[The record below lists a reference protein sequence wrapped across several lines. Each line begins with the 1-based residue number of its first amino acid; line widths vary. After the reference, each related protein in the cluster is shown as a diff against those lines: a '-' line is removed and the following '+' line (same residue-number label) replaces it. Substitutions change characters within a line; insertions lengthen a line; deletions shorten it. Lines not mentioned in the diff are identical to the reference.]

1 MIDNIFD
8 LNNIFYSY
16 LGKFPALRGINLN
29 IGRGEK
35 VTMIGANGCG
45 KSTLLQ
51 MLDGLIFPDIGRI
64 EAFGSEL
71 SEKAFND
78 EKFSLEFRKR
88 VGLVFQ
94 DPNIQLFCPTVKED
108 LMFGPL
114 NLGMGKIEI
123 SERLEKLV
131 TIIGIKDLLDRAPHQ
146 LSVGEKRKV
155 AIATTLIMDPEVIIL
170 DEPTAG
176 LDPTTTRHITDLMLD
191 EHSKGKTIITSTHD
205 LHLMEEMTGI
215 VYVFSR
221 DKRIVAFGKPEDI
234 LQNSALLQENNLAHI
249 HGHSHHGKVHVH
261 PHVHID
267 HHPED

>member
-1 MIDNIFD
+1 MTDNIFN

-16 LGKFPALRGINLN
+16 LGRFPALNGVNLD
-29 IGRGEK
+29 IARGER
-35 VTMIGANGCG
+35 VTIIGANGCG

-51 MLDGLIFPDIGRI
+51 MLDGLIFPDSGRI

-78 EKFSLEFRKR
+78 EKFSLEFRKK

-108 LMFGPL
+108 IMFGPL
-114 NLGMGKIEI
+114 NLGMGKAEI
-123 SERLEKLV
+123 SERFEKLV

-146 LSVGEKRKV
+146 LSVGERRKV

-176 LDPTTTRHITDLMLD
+176 LDPSTMRHIIDLIMS
-191 EHSKGKTIITSTHD
+191 EHANGKTIVTSTHD
-205 LHLMEEMTGI
+205 LHLVEELAGI

-221 DKRIVAFGKPEDI
+221 DKKIVAFGKPDDI
-234 LQNSALLQENNLAHI
+234 LQNEALLQENNLAHI
-249 HGHSHHGKVHVH
+249 HGHTHRGKVHVH
-261 PHVHID
+261 PHVHTD